1 MVVLIV
7 LIMASVIAK
16 DCDNDLKEASITGFA
31 TEFVSYIP
39 TLYFGIDII
48 RSITR
53 KHEEEK
59 ASSANELFLFAPV
72 SDQYIKERKKQ
83 IKLVLVAYT
92 ASLLLRAFILVF
104 NMAFS
109 ECFECNTYDDV
120 KIITSDYPLGQVV
133 LVIVEINQLIP
144 HLVIPVALYVIPV
157 RSNRSSTEVFLQD
170 TLLEEDDEEQTSHSD
185 TAIQRRISRSIL
197 TRSIASP
204 KKSEE
209 SADADS

>member
-1 MVVLIV
+1 M
-7 LIMASVIAK
+7 
-16 DCDNDLKEASITGFA
+16 
-31 TEFVSYIP
+31 
-39 TLYFGIDII
+39 
-48 RSITR
+48 
-53 KHEEEK
+53 
-59 ASSANELFLFAPV
+59 
-72 SDQYIKERKKQ
+72 
-83 IKLVLVAYT
+83 LVAYT

-144 HLVIPVALYVIPV
+144 HLVIPIALYVIPIK
-157 RSNRSSTEVFLQD
+157 SNRSSTEVFLQD

-197 TRSIASP
+197 TRSITSP
-204 KKSEE
+204 KIS
-209 SADADS
+209 

>member
-1 MVVLIV
+1 MLII
-7 LIMASVIAK
+7 LIMAAVIAK
-16 DCDNDLKEASITGFA
+16 DCDNDLKEASIAGFA
-31 TEFVSYIP
+31 TEFLSYIP
-39 TLYFGIDII
+39 TLYFGMDII
-48 RSITR
+48 RSITK

-59 ASSANELFLFAPV
+59 AHSANELFLFAPV

-83 IKLVLVAYT
+83 IKLVLAAYT
-92 ASLLLRAFILVF
+92 VSLVLRASILGF
-104 NMAFS
+104 NIAFS

-144 HLVIPVALYVIPV
+144 HLVIPIALYVIPIK
-157 RSNRSSTEVFLQD
+157 SNRRSTEVFLEE
-170 TLLEEDDEEQTSHSD
+170 TLIEDDDEEQTSHSD

-197 TRSIASP
+197 TRSITSP

-209 SADADS
+209 GSDAEG